1 MKFSFRI
8 SSFGLVAV
16 SIIPGLILI
25 ALAEFIVGIQKSTQE
40 ANQRKALNSSLINLS
55 SQLQQEMNAAVYFSM
70 GLKAYI
76 ETNQGN
82 FSESQIA
89 PWLTNLQVRGQH
101 IRNIGI
107 APGNRIS
114 YIYPL
119 AGNEAALGLYYPD
132 MPVQWPA
139 VKEVIDTRKAKLIG
153 PFPLTQGG
161 QGFVYREPI
170 YLGDDSYWG
179 MISTVLDADGL
190 LAAVAQRA
198 QVYDVSIQVKDEAT
212 QTLIYDQG
220 EIRNA
225 VTEKQ
230 FIHIPGRDISIAVYH
245 AKLEMPLYLH
255 MVQKGGWL
263 VGVVTSLLLLFF
275 LQALRE
281 RKKATNAFRESQLR
295 FERAFSFSPQGM
307 AIVDDK
313 EQWLEVNPALCSMLK
328 TSKVQ
333 IEQKKIEELFSA
345 QDQFKLTQ
353 IRANLRNAITTGESL
368 YEQFETQ
375 LHLDEKNVLNVLVSI
390 GICYHYKKT
399 IHWIL
404 QIVDISERIK
414 LEQMKSEFVSTVSH
428 ELRTPLTSITGALG
442 MVTAGS
448 LGEVPA
454 KADQVLQIAY
464 KNSQRLGLL
473 INDLL
478 DMEKLL
484 AGKMTFDLQLHSL
497 DGLIEQALKDNQSYA
512 DKLGINF
519 QYLNKIGAV
528 NIKVDSL
535 RFAQVMSNLLSN
547 AAKFSPKGESVEI
560 VLLQQNDQ
568 VRIEVKDKGPGIPDE
583 FRKRIFQKFSQA
595 DSSDTRQKSGTG
607 LGLAIVKE
615 LVDRMGGEVGYET
628 EVGKG
633 SCFFTVWGIVR

>member
-1 MKFSFRI
+1 M
-8 SSFGLVAV
+8 
-16 SIIPGLILI
+16 SIIPGLVLI
-25 ALAEFIVGIQKSTQE
+25 ALAEFIVGIQKSTLD
-40 ANQRKALNSSLINLS
+40 ANQRKSLNTALINLS

-76 ETNQGN
+76 ETNQGHIT
-82 FSESQIA
+82 ESQIA
-89 PWLTNLQVRGQH
+89 PWLANLQLRGQH

-107 APGNRIS
+107 APGNRIT

-132 MPVQWPA
+132 NPAQWPS
-139 VKEVIDTRKAKLIG
+139 VKEVINSRQAKLIG

-170 YLGDDSYWG
+170 YLEGDIYWG
-179 MISTVLDADGL
+179 MISTVLNADAL
-190 LAAVAQRA
+190 LANLAHKAQS
-198 QVYDVSIQVKDEAT
+198 YDVRMRIKDEET

-220 EIRNA
+220 EINKA
-225 VTEKQ
+225 VIEKQ
-230 FIHIPGRDISIAVYH
+230 FLHIPGRDVSIAVYH
-245 AKLEMPLYLH
+245 SKMEIPLH
-255 MVQKGGWL
+255 IQIIQKTGWL
-263 VGVVTSLLLLFF
+263 LGIATTLLLVFF

-281 RKKATNAFRESQLR
+281 RKKVTMAFQESQLR

-307 AIVDDK
+307 VIVDDQH
-313 EQWLEVNPALCSMLK
+313 QWLEVNPALCSMLK
-328 TSKVQ
+328 TTPDTIK
-333 IEQKKIEELFSA
+333 QKTIDSLFSEK
-345 QDQFKLTQ
+345 DQQKLVSF
-353 IRANLRNAITTGESL
+353 REKLRNRTNSSQAL
-368 YEQFETQ
+368 YEQFEAQ
-375 LHLDEKNVLNVLVSI
+375 LNTDHVTDLYVLVSI
-390 GICYHYKKT
+390 GICYRHQNI

-442 MVTAGS
+442 MATTGN
-448 LGEVPA
+448 LGELSPTVN
-454 KADQVLQIAY
+454 QFLQIAY

-497 DGLIEQALKDNQSYA
+497 QGLIEQALKDNKSYA
-512 DKLGINF
+512 DNLGVSF
-519 QYLNKIGAV
+519 HYLNQISDV
-528 NIKVDSL
+528 RIKVDSL
-535 RFAQVMSNLLSN
+535 RFSQVMSNLLSN
-547 AAKFSPKGESVEI
+547 AAKFSPSGEVVDIILS
-560 VLLQQNDQ
+560 QQGDW
-568 VRIEVKDKGPGIPDE
+568 VRIEIKDKGPGIPEE

-595 DSSDTRQKSGTG
+595 DSSDTRQKGGTG

-615 LVDRMGGEVGYET
+615 LVDRMGGKVGYET

-633 SCFFTVWGIVR
+633 SCFFTVWEIVR

>member
-1 MKFSFRI
+1 MNFLFRI
-8 SSFGLVAV
+8 SNLRLVLM
-16 SIIPGLILI
+16 SIIPGVVLI
-25 ALAEFIVGIQKSTQE
+25 ALAEFIVDIQKSTLE
-40 ANQRKALNSSLINLS
+40 ANDRKTLNSTLINLS

-82 FSESQIA
+82 FSELQIA

-107 APGNRIS
+107 APGNRIT

-139 VKEVIDTRKAKLIG
+139 VKEVIETRKAKLIG

-170 YLGDDSYWG
+170 YLDDDSYWG

-190 LAAVAQRA
+190 LTAVAQRA
-198 QVYDVSIQVKDEAT
+198 QSYGVNIQIKDEEA

-220 EIRNA
+220 EIKHA

-245 AKLEMPLYLH
+245 AKLEIPLYLH

-281 RKKATNAFRESQLR
+281 RKKATHAFQESQLR

-328 TSKVQ
+328 TSKAQ

-353 IRANLRNAITTGESL
+353 IRTNLRNAITTGESL

-375 LHLDEKNVLNVLVSI
+375 LHLDEKNLLNVLVSI
-390 GICYHYKKT
+390 GICYHHKKI

-454 KADQVLQIAY
+454 KVDQVLQIAY

-512 DKLGINF
+512 DKLGISF

-560 VLLQQNDQ
+560 LLLQQNDQ
-568 VRIEVKDKGPGIPDE
+568 VRIEVKDKGPGVPDE

-633 SCFFTVWGIVR
+633 SCFFTVWEIVR